1 MSAAENGASIP
12 RNVII
17 DDRLYEALRLMAFT
31 ERTSI
36 SEIVRES
43 LRAHAP
49 LWPYLEKSK

>member
-1 MSAAENGASIP
+1 MSAAENGGSIP

-43 LRAHAP
+43 LRAYAP